1 MPEIKPQVET
11 FARIKVV
18 GAGGGGSNAVSRMI
32 SARVKGVD
40 FIAVNTDAQALHN
53 TNIPEKIHIGKNLT
67 KGLGAGMNPEIGRQ
81 AAEENREDILKLV
94 KGSDMVFITAGMGG
108 GTGTGA
114 APIIAEI
121 AKEAGALTVGVVT
134 KPFLFEGSQRSA
146 IAEQGLQRLKE
157 HVDTMITIPNDRL
170 LDIIDKK
177 TSLLDAF
184 SVVDDILRQAVQ
196 GISDLITI
204 NGVVNVD
211 FADVKAIM
219 RDAGSALMGVGSAAG
234 EGRAIEAAKAAINS
248 PLLEVS
254 IDGAR
259 GVLFNICG
267 GPDLTMSEINDAAKI
282 ITESIDSDAKVIFG
296 AVIDN
301 NLKKGEL
308 KITVIATGFDNFNGI
323 GKNKTSKDMAPN
335 NFQSLNI
342 AEPENRPASFNTGH
356 QSQSRAENISAMPVF
371 ERKEVKTEQ
380 RNEPVQFSRLA
391 EAEDIEI
398 LDDGILEGEN
408 DLISKKEPVK
418 KERPIWRNPKKEENK
433 EEEEFEIPAFIRRKM
448 KQ

>member
-11 FARIKVV
+11 FARIKVI

-40 FIAVNTDAQALHN
+40 FVAVNTDAQALHN
-53 TNIPEKIHIGKNLT
+53 TSIPEKIHIGKNLT
-67 KGLGAGMNPEIGRQ
+67 KGLGAGMNPEVGRQ
-81 AAEENREDILKLV
+81 AAEENREDILKLI
-94 KGSDMVFITAGMGG
+94 KGADMVFVTAGLGG

-114 APIIAEI
+114 APVIAEI

-134 KPFLFEGSQRSA
+134 RPFTFEGSQRMS
-146 IAEQGLQRLKE
+146 IAEQGSQRLKE
-157 HVDTMITIPNDRL
+157 HVDTMITIPNDKL

-177 TSLLDAF
+177 TSLLESFAI
-184 SVVDDILRQAVQ
+184 VDDILRQAVQ

-219 RDAGSALMGVGSAAG
+219 RDAGSALMGVGSATG

-254 IDGAR
+254 IDGAK

-267 GPDLTMSEINDAAKI
+267 GPDLAMSEINDAAKI

-301 NLKKGEL
+301 TLKKGEL
-308 KITVIATGFDNFNGI
+308 KITVIATGFDTFNSTNRVKTKDIITNTFQPI
-323 GKNKTSKDMAPN
+323 GHLNSAENAAP
-335 NFQSLNI
+335 S
-342 AEPENRPASFNTGH
+342 
-356 QSQSRAENISAMPVF
+356 QSQQNQAVSSIKSSF
-371 ERKEVKTEQ
+371 ERKEVKEEQ
-380 RNEPVQFSRLA
+380 KP
-391 EAEDIEI
+391 EI
-398 LDDGILEGEN
+398 NFNASQEE
-408 DLISKKEPVK
+408 KKEIISENAAEEEIIK
-418 KERPIWRNPKKEENK
+418 KENIKKEGWSARHLKEETNK
-433 EEEEFEIPAFIRRKM
+433 EDEFEIPAFIRRKM

>member
-11 FARIKVV
+11 FARIKVI
-18 GAGGGGSNAVSRMI
+18 GAGGGGSNAVARMI

-67 KGLGAGMNPEIGRQ
+67 KGLGAGMNPEVGRQ
-81 AAEENREDILKLV
+81 AAEETREEIMKVV
-94 KGSDMVFITAGMGG
+94 KGADMVFITSGMGG

-114 APIIAEI
+114 APVIAEI

-134 KPFLFEGSQRSA
+134 KPFMFEGSQRSA

-177 TSLLDAF
+177 TSLVEAF
-184 SVVDDILRQAVQ
+184 AIVDDILRQAVQ

-204 NGVVNVD
+204 NGIVNVD

-219 RDAGSALMGVGSAAG
+219 RDAGSALMGVGSATG
-234 EGRAIEAAKAAINS
+234 EARAVEAARAAINS
-248 PLLEVS
+248 PLLEIS
-254 IDGAR
+254 IDGAK
-259 GVLFNICG
+259 GVLFNICS
-267 GPDLTMSEINDAAKI
+267 GPDITMSEVNEAAKV
-282 ITESIDSDAKVIFG
+282 ITESIDPDAKVIFG

-301 NLKKGEL
+301 TMKKGEI
-308 KITVIATGFDNFNGI
+308 KITVIATGFDSFLLPGA
-323 GKNKTSKDMAPN
+323 KTSRIAPLKSMESLKN
-335 NFQSLNI
+335 NSEVLARKESTGI
-342 AEPENRPASFNTGH
+342 SSF
-356 QSQSRAENISAMPVF
+356 IKPIF
-371 ERKEVKTEQ
+371 ERKEVSQ
-380 RNEPVQFSRLA
+380 PDPA
-391 EAEDIEI
+391 
-398 LDDGILEGEN
+398 
-408 DLISKKEPVK
+408 
-418 KERPIWRNPKKEENK
+418 PIVEKKEENSFKNISDFEESEKKTSKPEEDSDAMRKNQKVEKKSK
-433 EEEEFEIPAFIRRKM
+433 EENFEEFEIPAFIRRKM

>member
-11 FARIKVV
+11 FARIKVI
-18 GAGGGGSNAVSRMI
+18 GAGGGGSNAVGRMI

-53 TNIPEKIHIGKNLT
+53 TSIPEKIHIGKNLT

-94 KGSDMVFITAGMGG
+94 KGADMVFVTAGMGG

-114 APIIAEI
+114 APVIAEI

-134 KPFLFEGSQRSA
+134 RPFLFEGSQRSLL
-146 IAEQGLQRLKE
+146 AEQGLQRLKE

-177 TSLLDAF
+177 TSLIEAF

-219 RDAGSALMGVGSAAG
+219 RDAGSALMGVGSATG

-254 IDGAR
+254 IDGAK

-267 GPDLTMSEINDAAKI
+267 GPDLAMSEINDAAKI
-282 ITESIDSDAKVIFG
+282 ITESIDPEAKVIFG

-301 NLKKGEL
+301 TLKKGEL
-308 KITVIATGFDNFNGI
+308 KITVIATGFDSFI
-323 GKNKTSKDMAPN
+323 PSGKIKPSKDMMSN
-335 NFQSLNI
+335 TFQSLESMGLEKPSAPKIQQNY
-342 AEPENRPASFNTGH
+342 AQE
-356 QSQSRAENISAMPVF
+356 ISAKPVF
-371 ERKEVKTEQ
+371 ERKEVKIEQ
-380 RNEPVQFSRLA
+380 KSESNFGPF
-391 EAEDIEI
+391 EDE
-398 LDDGILEGEN
+398 DVEMA
-408 DLISKKEPVK
+408 
-418 KERPIWRNPKKEENK
+418 KEENTEDGDAFSLLRKDPEKK
-433 EEEEFEIPAFIRRKM
+433 EKTNWNNPKIESNKDKDDFEIPAFIRRKM